1 MKLTSKVM
9 FSMLCVFL
17 GSNAQSQAIDS
28 TGADR
33 LIGVSTRVE
42 AAIPPGTPGTPGPA
56 GATGPKGETG
66 SAGGVQQG
74 STCGLATLKRMFY
87 DGNESRGRPF
97 TLVSSCMGYRVAYNS
112 GQTTYQECPPGFT
125 TAVLSTTG
133 KITEVGQPTS
143 EAVIYETWTCFKN

>member
-1 MKLTSKVM
+1 MKLFSKVV
-9 FSMLCVFL
+9 FSMLCATAAT
-17 GSNAQSQAIDS
+17 NAQSQAIDS

-42 AAIPPGTPGTPGPA
+42 AAIPAGTPGPA

-66 SAGGVQQG
+66 SAGGIQQG

-87 DGNESRGRPF
+87 DSNESRGRPF

-133 KITEVGQPTS
+133 KITETGQPTS
-143 EAVIYETWTCFKN
+143 DSVIYESWTCIKN

>member
-1 MKLTSKVM
+1 MKSSSSVM
-9 FSMLCVFL
+9 FSMLCVIL
-17 GSNAQSQAIDS
+17 ASNAHSQAVDS

-42 AAIPPGTPGTPGPA
+42 AAIPPGTPGPV

-74 STCGLATLKRMFY
+74 STCGLTKLNRVFY
-87 DGNESRGRPF
+87 DGTEDTSKPF
-97 TLVSSCMGYRVAYNS
+97 NLVSSCMGYRVAYKNFR
-112 GQTTYQECPPGFT
+112 TTVQECPPGYN

-133 KITEVGQPTS
+133 KITELGQSTS
-143 EAVIYETWTCFKN
+143 DQIIYETWTCVKG